1 MDFAEKLDFA
11 VMERGY
17 WQQTTVARAR
27 EDAKMDADYR
37 ARRDKYRGYL
47 VDLYNR
53 KSQLQNDLQ
62 SLEASITFQE
72 QEQERLAH
80 EYEEARTRIRT
91 QRERDD
97 ARQQEVFYQVREEEA
112 KKETAPP
119 KSNGRQPAKENMPL
133 PLPPVAVPVPVA
145 APAAAPVAAPVAV
158 PVVAPAAAPAAAAAT
173 GGWTSINGT
182 AKRRSRREEDDEPP
196 ADPGNLLGSVYH
208 NPVDESE
215 VNGHGHGHGMI
226 RNGSVRPHH
235 PPTAPNGISI
245 VEEDSPHSQARK
257 NGERPLKP
265 KQRHSLPTFTS
276 VVRSPVGKPCE

>member
-1 MDFAEKLDFA
+1 MSKPDYA

-37 ARRDKYRGYL
+37 ARRDKYRGHL

-62 SLEASITFQE
+62 SLEASISFQE

-80 EYEEARTRIRT
+80 EYEETRTRIRT
-91 QRERDD
+91 LRERED
-97 ARQQEVFYQVREEEA
+97 ARQQELFYQVREEEA
-112 KKETAPP
+112 RREAMRPE
-119 KSNGRQPAKENMPL
+119 SNGLQSAKENMPL
-133 PLPPVAVPVPVA
+133 PPVTVSVAAPVTAPAVAPAAPA
-145 APAAAPVAAPVAV
+145 APAAAPTA
-158 PVVAPAAAPAAAAAT
+158 AAAAAT
-173 GGWTSINGT
+173 GGWTSING
-182 AKRRSRREEDDEPP
+182 AARRRSRREEDDEPP

-215 VNGHGHGHGMI
+215 VNGHGHGII

-245 VEEDSPHSQARK
+245 VEEDNLHSQARK

-276 VVRSPVGKPCE
+276 VVRSPVGKPSE